1 MQFLNGFVFFGIA
14 VWLPTL
20 FLKMGFSFV
29 HSLLF
34 TGIVTGS
41 GAVGNVVGGV
51 LLDRW
56 GRRPTLIAFS
66 ILGGLSLAGW
76 GFSPDAVAVILIGAV
91 GAFFSFGVAGPLFTY
106 VSEIYPTT
114 SNRGR
119 NFRILAAHR
128 WHCRAIHSRSLGG
141 RQCLRRAHFRFC
153 WRTDVS
159 LRSDRVVDGDRN
171 TARVPGANS
180 GGCYDSGL
188 VFSSSSHL
196 PPP

>member
-51 LLDRW
+51 LLDRR
-56 GRRPTLIAFS
+56 GRRPTLITFS

-76 GFSPDAVAVILIGAV
+76 GFSPNAVAVILIGAV

-114 SNRGR
+114 LRATGVGISGSWQ
-119 NFRILAAHR
+119 RIGGIVAPY
-128 WHCRAIHSRSLGG
+128 ILGV
-141 RQCLRRAHFRFC
+141 L
-153 WRTDVS
+153 V
-159 LRSDRVVDGDRN
+159 
-171 TARVPGANS
+171 GANVS
-180 GGCYDSGL
+180 VVLIFCFVGALMLACGVIAWLTAIETRRESLEQIQAD
-188 VFSSSSHL
+188 VMTVV
-196 PPP
+196 